1 MPSSPNEVDAKPA
14 VCATPLK
21 YPVTLPVTSP
31 VTFPVTLPVILPT
44 KLVEVVT
51 PVTTNPP
58 AVICASSVKVAI
70 PDTTIP
76 VEFVS
81 NFAALTS
88 PVKSPMKVVAV
99 TTPPTFTSFV
109 I

>member
-1 MPSSPNEVDAKPA
+1 MTV
-14 VCATPLK
+14 
-21 YPVTLPVTSP
+21 
-31 VTFPVTLPVILPT
+31 
-44 KLVEVVT
+44 
-51 PVTTNPP
+51 NPP
-58 AVICASSVKVAI
+58 AVICASSVKVAM

-99 TTPPTFTSFV
+99 TLLDANKLEPVMIPVDWNELAVTIPVKFPCPVESIPTP
-109 I
+109 